1 MNKVYNHTRKNINRI
16 TLIYLL
22 SLIPL
27 ILYGTYKN
35 GLLLYL
41 NKYVPF
47 QGIFRPILFC
57 LVPFGIYML
66 YSLIRERKLKL
77 NIDAFYYTAIG
88 IFMPPETSL
97 LKYSIALLVL
107 IPLIDLIP
115 LEFNKGSF
123 IKLILV
129 LAIYFLLDNYTYWNI
144 LEKNHV
150 YDFSFVDLAMGRSI
164 GGLSST
170 SLLCAF
176 ITFIILC
183 LSSNY
188 KKSIA
193 IITTLLYSI
202 CIFIFY
208 FIEKD
213 STIFINFAGTITAFI
228 IFGASFKHSSY
239 TRIGKI
245 IYSIFLVFLTIFL
258 NSIFPYEG
266 AFIAIFSCSIISRA
280 IDRIF
285 TRKKNKSKKTK
296 IIPKE

>member
-16 TLIYLL
+16 TLIYIL

-35 GLLLYL
+35 GVLLYL
-41 NKYVPF
+41 NKYVPIY
-47 QGIFRPILFC
+47 GIFRPILFC

-66 YSLIRERKLKL
+66 YSLIKERKLKL
-77 NIDAFYYTAIG
+77 NIDAFYYMAIG

-97 LKYSIALLVL
+97 LKYSLALLVL

-115 LEFNKGSF
+115 LEFNKGSA
-123 IKLILV
+123 IKLILI
-129 LAIYFLLDNYTYWNI
+129 LAISFLGKYSYWNL
-144 LEKNHV
+144 LETNHV
-150 YDFSFVDLAMGRSI
+150 YDFSFIDLAMGRSI

-170 SLLCAF
+170 SLLCAL
-176 ITFIILC
+176 IAFIILC

-188 KKSIA
+188 KKSIT
-193 IITTLLYSI
+193 IITTILYSV

-228 IFGASFKHSSY
+228 IYGASFKHSSY
-239 TRIGKI
+239 TRIGKLF
-245 IYSIFLVFLTIFL
+245 YSIFLVFLTIFL

-266 AFIAIFSCSIISRA
+266 AFIAILSCSIISRPL
-280 IDRIF
+280 DRIF
-285 TRKKNKSKKTK
+285 TRKRK
-296 IIPKE
+296 

>member
-16 TLIYLL
+16 TLIYIL

-35 GLLLYL
+35 GVLLYL
-41 NKYVPF
+41 NKYVPIY
-47 QGIFRPILFC
+47 GIFRPILFC

-66 YSLIRERKLKL
+66 YSLIKERKLKL
-77 NIDAFYYTAIG
+77 NIDAFYYMAIG

-97 LKYSIALLVL
+97 LKYSLALLVL

-115 LEFNKGSF
+115 LEFNKGSA
-123 IKLILV
+123 IKLILILV
-129 LAIYFLLDNYTYWNI
+129 ISFLGKYSYWNL
-144 LEKNHV
+144 LETNHV
-150 YDFSFVDLAMGRSI
+150 YDFSFIDLAMGRSI

-170 SLLCAF
+170 SLLCAL

-193 IITTLLYSI
+193 IITTILYSV

-228 IFGASFKHSSY
+228 IYGASFKHSSY
-239 TRIGKI
+239 TRIGKLF
-245 IYSIFLVFLTIFL
+245 YSIFLVFLTIFL

-266 AFIAIFSCSIISRA
+266 AFIAILSCSIISRPL
-280 IDRIF
+280 DRIF
-285 TRKKNKSKKTK
+285 TRKRK
-296 IIPKE
+296 

>member
-1 MNKVYNHTRKNINRI
+1 MNRVFNHTRKNINRI

-35 GLLLYL
+35 GVLLYL
-41 NKYVPF
+41 NKYVPLY
-47 QGIFRPILFC
+47 GIFRPILFC
-57 LVPFGIYML
+57 LIPFAIYML
-66 YSLIRERKLKL
+66 YSLIKERKLKL

-107 IPLIDLIP
+107 IPIIDLIP
-115 LEFNKGSF
+115 LEFNKGSL

-129 LAIYFLLDNYTYWNI
+129 LALYYIGSYSYWN
-144 LEKNHV
+144 LQEASHL
-150 YDFSFVDLAMGRSI
+150 YDFSFFDLAMGRSI
-164 GGLSST
+164 GGMSAT

-193 IITTLLYSI
+193 IISTILYSI
-202 CIFIFY
+202 CIFTIY

-213 STIFINFAGTITAFI
+213 STIFINFAGTIAAFI

-245 IYSIFLVFLTIFL
+245 FYCIFLVFLTIFL

-266 AFIAIFSCSIISRA
+266 AFISILSCSIISRA

-285 TRKKNKSKKTK
+285 TRKKNKSK